1 MRPLCSGSLLC
12 RAAEMDKSLGL
23 LRHVYSLLQKEWKPN
38 QRDFS
43 FVYIYICKDCSL
55 CVQCTE
61 ADCSDDNK
69 TIFDVTDRYEL
80 PSLLVFDPVERMA
93 IEIHD

>member
-1 MRPLCSGSLLC
+1 MRPLCSGSLLR
-12 RAAEMDKSLGL
+12 RAAEMDKSHGL
-23 LRHVYSLLQKEWKPN
+23 LRYVYSLLHEEWKPN

-55 CVQCTE
+55 CAQCPE
-61 ADCSDDNK
+61 SDCYDDNNS
-69 TIFDVTDRYEL
+69 FCEL